1 MNIGPGSS
9 SVSDLLSRCDFP
21 PPGTAVVCAVS
32 GGPDSMALM
41 VLAHA
46 HGLGVSAV
54 HVDHQLRPD
63 SASDIGFIEPV
74 AAALGIEVTRH
85 VVDVEPGPNLEAR
98 ARDARRAVMPP
109 GTMTGHTA
117 DDQAES
123 TIINLLRGAGAHGLA
138 AMRPGN
144 DKPLLALRRF
154 ETHAL
159 CSAMGIGTVSDETNG
174 DSRFQRNRIR
184 LELLPLM
191 ADISSRDPVPLLWR
205 SAEVLRQDNDL
216 LDELASALDPT
227 DAKALAGAPLPLAR
241 RAIRR
246 WLADPY
252 PPDLAT
258 TERILAVARGEVL
271 ACDIGR
277 NREIRRSKQ
286 RLTVQNLG

>member
-1 MNIGPGSS
+1 MDGPENDR
-9 SVSDLLSRCDFP
+9 VVDLLSRCDFP
-21 PPGTAVVCAVS
+21 RPAEPVVCAVS

-46 HGLGVSAV
+46 HGLDVSVV

-63 SASDIGFIEPV
+63 SADDITFINPV
-74 AAALGIEVTRH
+74 AESLGIRVIRH

-98 ARDARRAVMPP
+98 ARDARRAVFPE

-117 DDQAES
+117 DDQAE
-123 TIINLLRGAGAHGLA
+123 TTLINLLRGAGAHGLA
-138 AMRPGN
+138 GMRPGH
-144 DKPLLALRRF
+144 DKPLLALRRA

-159 CSAMGIGTVSDETNG
+159 CRAMGIATVTDQTNG
-174 DSRFQRNRIR
+174 DARFLRNRVR

-191 ADISSRDPVPLLWR
+191 KDISSRDPVPLLQR
-205 SAEVLRQDNDL
+205 SAEILREDNDL
-216 LDELASALDPT
+216 LDVLASAIDPT
-227 DAKALAGAPLPLAR
+227 DAKALAGAPAPLAR

-258 TERILAVARGEVL
+258 IERIMAVARGETP
-271 ACDIGR
+271 ACDIGQ

-286 RLTVQNLG
+286 RLTVRNVG